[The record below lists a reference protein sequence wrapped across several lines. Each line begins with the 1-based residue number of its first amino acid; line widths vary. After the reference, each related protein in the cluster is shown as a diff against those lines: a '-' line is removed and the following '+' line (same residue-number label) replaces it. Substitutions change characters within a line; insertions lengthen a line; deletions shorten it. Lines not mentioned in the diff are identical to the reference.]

1 MTSVNDNRSK
11 DIRNKLSIE
20 EGVLENSDTKVG
32 LAEEID
38 NNGVKNNKAVSNIA
52 TNIDTSID
60 KNSSKNAD
68 KTSRIEQSSTDIP
81 SNVASI
87 SKPLQVDDT
96 PLATKTP
103 ALSTSAKPKAIR
115 KPRTTPEKPTPP
127 AKTLSSTT
135 KPAPQMIV
143 NPTTKTTSNS
153 AMTTTPKP
161 LTTALA
167 TISNKAHTKVS
178 APVSSTVSAMSAIH
192 KDALVNEL
200 TKINWQ
206 RSDDGTY
213 SPNSYIHRDLSL
225 LAFHLRVLAQAANPR
240 HPLLERLFFLIIFS
254 SNMDEFF
261 EIRVAG
267 IMQKLSLGNVADT
280 PHGMR
285 PSEVL
290 DEISAITHKAIAE
303 QYRILNEDILPALAK
318 QDIRY
323 LKRDELNAA
332 QSAWMKRYF
341 IEQVSPVLTPI
352 SIDPAHPFPRLVNKS
367 LNFIATLEGK
377 DAFGRDI
384 NLAIVPAPRSLPRVI
399 RLPDELTGGKEHHVM
414 LSAVIHEHIGELF
427 PGMNVTG
434 CHQFRLTRNADLD
447 LADDVDDIAKALEG
461 ELENRRFGDKVRLEV
476 TTDCPTPISD
486 YLLDEFGLHN
496 NQLYRVNGPV
506 NLTRLLFDF
515 NLPELRYQPFTRIVP
530 KAFRRDID
538 KLDKTTSMFAAM
550 RKGDVLVHHPFDSFT
565 PVVNLL
571 WQAANDPKVLAIK
584 QTLYRSGTNSEIV
597 KALAAAARNGKEVTA
612 VIELRARFDE
622 ASNISVA
629 NFLHE
634 AGAVVVYGIVGYK
647 THAKLMLIV
656 RRENDRIRRYVH
668 LGTGNY
674 HAANA
679 KVYTDYG
686 LFTADSDI
694 SEDVHKI
701 FQELTG
707 MGKPANLKKLLHA
720 PFTLHDKLISFI
732 DDEIKQAKAGKR
744 AHIIIKV
751 NALTERRLID
761 KLYDASQAGVKVELI
776 LRSICCLRPQVKG
789 LSENITV
796 RSVVGRFLE
805 HTRVYYFYN
814 NGDERMYCASA
825 DWMDR
830 NLFHRVEV
838 AFPIED
844 KGLFKQ
850 IYYDGLLNYLKDNTQ
865 SWSLDGKGNWQQ
877 NTPAL
882 NEPEHSAQNYLLKV
896 INRVGE

>member
-1 MTSVNDNRSK
+1 MDNKHS
-11 DIRNKLSIE
+11 
-20 EGVLENSDTKVG
+20 NSDKTTDVIETYIDANNNVNIESDTDKVDG
-32 LAEEID
+32 ALNTSNPPTDESLINPYGNQALTEID
-38 NNGVKNNKAVSNIA
+38 
-52 TNIDTSID
+52 
-60 KNSSKNAD
+60 
-68 KTSRIEQSSTDIP
+68 
-81 SNVASI
+81 
-87 SKPLQVDDT
+87 
-96 PLATKTP
+96 
-103 ALSTSAKPKAIR
+103 
-115 KPRTTPEKPTPP
+115 
-127 AKTLSSTT
+127 
-135 KPAPQMIV
+135 
-143 NPTTKTTSNS
+143 
-153 AMTTTPKP
+153 
-161 LTTALA
+161 
-167 TISNKAHTKVS
+167 
-178 APVSSTVSAMSAIH
+178 
-192 KDALVNEL
+192 
-200 TKINWQ
+200 WQ
-206 RSDDGTY
+206 RSEDGNY
-213 SPNSYIHRDLSL
+213 SPSSYINRDLSL
-225 LAFHLRVLAQAANPR
+225 LQFHLRVLAQAADPH
-240 HPLLERLFFLIIFS
+240 HPLLERLFFLMIFS
-254 SNMDEFF
+254 SNIDEFF

-267 IMQKLSLGNVADT
+267 IMQKLNLGDVST
-280 PHGMR
+280 SVHGMR
-285 PSEVL
+285 PSEIL
-290 DEISAITHKAIAE
+290 NEISAVTHDAIAE
-303 QYRILNEDILPALAK
+303 QYRILNEDILPALALE
-318 QDIRY
+318 DIRY
-323 LKRDELNAA
+323 LKRDELNAE

-341 IEQVSPVLTPI
+341 TEQVSPVLTPI

-414 LSAVIHEHIGELF
+414 LSAIIHEHIGELF

-476 TTDCPTPISD
+476 TTECPTPISD
-486 YLLDEFGLHN
+486 YLLNEFELHD

-515 NLPELRYQPFTRIVP
+515 NIPALRYQPFTHVIP
-530 KAFRRDID
+530 KPFRREVD
-538 KLDKTTSMFAAM
+538 KLDKATSMFAAM
-550 RKGDVLVHHPFDSFT
+550 RKGDVLAHHPFHAFS
-565 PVVNLL
+565 PIINLL
-571 WQAANDPKVLAIK
+571 WQAASDPKVLAIK

-622 ASNISVA
+622 ASNIAVA
-629 NFLHE
+629 NYLQE

-656 RRENDRIRRYVH
+656 RREEGKMRRYVH

-686 LFTADSDI
+686 LFSADPDI

-720 PFTLHDKLISFI
+720 PFTLHDKLMSFI
-732 DDEIKQAKAGKR
+732 DDEITHAKAGKR
-744 AHIIIKV
+744 AHIIVKV

-761 KLYDASQAGVKVELI
+761 KLYDASQAGVKIELI

-796 RSVVGRFLE
+796 RSVIGRFLE
-805 HTRVYYFYN
+805 HTRIYYFYN
-814 NGDERMYCASA
+814 DGDERLYCGSA

-844 KGLFKQ
+844 KKLSKQ
-850 IYYDGLLNYLKDNTQ
+850 IYQDGLLSYLQDNKQ
-865 SWSLDGKGNWQQ
+865 AWILSGDGNWQR
-877 NTPAL
+877 TKPAAD
-882 NEPEHSAQNYLLKV
+882 EAPHIAQEHLLKV
-896 INRVGE
+896 INRVGEPV

>member
-1 MTSVNDNRSK
+1 MADNP
-11 DIRNKLSIE
+11 
-20 EGVLENSDTKVG
+20 
-32 LAEEID
+32 
-38 NNGVKNNKAVSNIA
+38 NKAKITDNG
-52 TNIDTSID
+52 TD
-60 KNSSKNAD
+60 KNQGASFSHERLN
-68 KTSRIEQSSTDIP
+68 SHEP
-81 SNVASI
+81 SNSHER
-87 SKPLQVDDT
+87 LT
-96 PLATKTP
+96 N
-103 ALSTSAKPKAIR
+103 
-115 KPRTTPEKPTPP
+115 
-127 AKTLSSTT
+127 SSLI
-135 KPAPQMIV
+135 QI
-143 NPTTKTTSNS
+143 
-153 AMTTTPKP
+153 
-161 LTTALA
+161 
-167 TISNKAHTKVS
+167 
-178 APVSSTVSAMSAIH
+178 
-192 KDALVNEL
+192 D
-200 TKINWQ
+200 WQ
-206 RSDDGTY
+206 RFDDGSY
-213 SPNSYIHRDLSL
+213 SSSSYIHRDLSL
-225 LAFHLRVLAQAANPR
+225 LQFNLRVLAQAASPC

-267 IMQKLSLGNVADT
+267 IMQKLNIGDVPSS

-290 DEISAITHKAIAE
+290 KEISAVAHEAIDE
-303 QYRILNEDILPALAK
+303 QYRILNQDILPALTK
-318 QDIRY
+318 EDIRY
-323 LKRDELNAA
+323 LRRDELNAE

-341 IEQVSPVLTPI
+341 IEQVLPVLTPI

-399 RLPDELTGGKEHHVM
+399 RLPNELTGGKEHHVM
-414 LSAVIHEHIGELF
+414 LSAVIHEHVGELF

-486 YLLDEFGLHN
+486 YLLEEFELHD

-515 NLPELRYQPFTRIVP
+515 NIPKLRYQSFTHIVP
-530 KAFRRDID
+530 KPFRREFD
-538 KLDKTTSMFAAM
+538 KLDRSTSMFGAM
-550 RKGDVLVHHPFDSFT
+550 RKGDVLVHHPFHAFS
-565 PVVNLL
+565 PIVNLL
-571 WQAANDPKVLAIK
+571 WQAASDPKVLAIK

-597 KALAAAARNGKEVTA
+597 QALAAAARNGKEVTA

-622 ASNISVA
+622 ASNIAVA
-629 NFLHE
+629 NFLQE

-656 RRENDRIRRYVH
+656 RREDDRIRRYVH

-686 LFTADSDI
+686 LFTADADI

-707 MGKPANLKKLLHA
+707 MGKPATLKKLLHA
-720 PFTLHDKLISFI
+720 PFTLHDKLMSFI
-732 DDEIKQAKAGKR
+732 DDEIAHAKAGKR
-744 AHIIIKV
+744 AHMIIKV
-751 NALTERRLID
+751 NALTERRLIA
-761 KLYDASQAGVKVELI
+761 KLYDASQAGVKIELI

-805 HTRVYYFYN
+805 HTRIYYFHN
-814 NGDERMYCASA
+814 GGDERMYLGSA

-844 KGLFKQ
+844 KKLFAQ
-850 IYYDGLLNYLKDNTQ
+850 IYQDGLQNYLKDNVQAWT
-865 SWSLDGKGNWQQ
+865 LAGDGRWQQ
-877 NTPAL
+877 LSPVNDAL
-882 NEPEHSAQNYLLKV
+882 PHVAQNHLLSV
-896 INRVGE
+896 INHVDE

>member
-1 MTSVNDNRSK
+1 MVNKQNNGHEINDSIDVSTK
-11 DIRNKLSIE
+11 TDSELSTNLVKTE
-20 EGVLENSDTKVG
+20 EELTASSTKS
-32 LAEEID
+32 LSEID
-38 NNGVKNNKAVSNIA
+38 
-52 TNIDTSID
+52 
-60 KNSSKNAD
+60 
-68 KTSRIEQSSTDIP
+68 
-81 SNVASI
+81 
-87 SKPLQVDDT
+87 
-96 PLATKTP
+96 
-103 ALSTSAKPKAIR
+103 
-115 KPRTTPEKPTPP
+115 
-127 AKTLSSTT
+127 
-135 KPAPQMIV
+135 
-143 NPTTKTTSNS
+143 
-153 AMTTTPKP
+153 
-161 LTTALA
+161 
-167 TISNKAHTKVS
+167 
-178 APVSSTVSAMSAIH
+178 
-192 KDALVNEL
+192 
-200 TKINWQ
+200 WQ
-206 RSDDGTY
+206 RFDDGSY
-213 SPNSYIHRDLSL
+213 SPSSYINRDLSL
-225 LAFHLRVLAQAANPR
+225 LQFHLRVLAQAASPR

-267 IMQKLSLGNVADT
+267 IMQKLNMGDVSTSA
-280 PHGMR
+280 HGMR

-290 DEISAITHKAIAE
+290 REISAVTHKAINE
-303 QYRILNEDILPALAK
+303 QYRILNEDILPALA
-318 QDIRY
+318 QEDIRY
-323 LKRDELNAA
+323 LKRDELTPE
-332 QSAWMKRYF
+332 QSAWMKQYF
-341 IEQVSPVLTPI
+341 TEQVSPVLTPI

-447 LADDVDDIAKALEG
+447 LAEDVDDIAKALEG

-476 TTDCPTPISD
+476 TTDCPAPISD
-486 YLLDEFGLHN
+486 YLLNEFELHD

-515 NLPELRYQPFTRIVP
+515 NIPALRYQPFTHVVP
-530 KAFRRDID
+530 KPFRREVD
-538 KLDKTTSMFAAM
+538 KLDKATSMFAAM
-550 RKGDVLVHHPFDSFT
+550 RKSDVLVHHPFHAFS
-565 PVVNLL
+565 PIINLL
-571 WQAANDPKVLAIK
+571 WQAASDPKVLAIK

-622 ASNISVA
+622 ASNIAVA
-629 NFLHE
+629 NYLQE

-647 THAKLMLIV
+647 THAKLMLII
-656 RRENDRIRRYVH
+656 RRENDKIRRYVH

-686 LFTADSDI
+686 LFSADPDI

-720 PFTLHDKLISFI
+720 PFTLHEKLMSFI
-732 DDEIKQAKAGKR
+732 DDEIAQAKAGKR

-761 KLYDASQAGVKVELI
+761 KLYDASQAGVKIELI
-776 LRSICCLRPQVKG
+776 LRSMCCLRPQVKD

-796 RSVVGRFLE
+796 RSVIGRFLE
-805 HTRVYYFYN
+805 HTRIYYFYN
-814 NGDERMYCASA
+814 AGYERLYCGSA

-844 KGLFKQ
+844 KKLFKQ
-850 IYYDGLLNYLKDNTQ
+850 IYQDGLINYLHDNTQ
-865 SWSLDGKGNWQQ
+865 AWTLDGNGVWQQ
-877 NTPAL
+877 LQPAADETPHIAQ
-882 NEPEHSAQNYLLKV
+882 EHLLKV
-896 INRVGE
+896 INGVGETT

>member
-1 MTSVNDNRSK
+1 MTNNQNNNDNTNEMSDMNSVDDRANILIAADSHK
-11 DIRNKLSIE
+11 DSPIDSHQVN
-20 EGVLENSDTKVG
+20 
-32 LAEEID
+32 LAEID
-38 NNGVKNNKAVSNIA
+38 
-52 TNIDTSID
+52 
-60 KNSSKNAD
+60 
-68 KTSRIEQSSTDIP
+68 
-81 SNVASI
+81 
-87 SKPLQVDDT
+87 
-96 PLATKTP
+96 
-103 ALSTSAKPKAIR
+103 
-115 KPRTTPEKPTPP
+115 
-127 AKTLSSTT
+127 
-135 KPAPQMIV
+135 
-143 NPTTKTTSNS
+143 
-153 AMTTTPKP
+153 
-161 LTTALA
+161 
-167 TISNKAHTKVS
+167 
-178 APVSSTVSAMSAIH
+178 
-192 KDALVNEL
+192 
-200 TKINWQ
+200 WQ
-206 RSDDGTY
+206 RSEDGNY
-213 SPNSYIHRDLSL
+213 SANSYINRDLSL
-225 LAFHLRVLAQAANPR
+225 LQFHLRVLAQAASPR

-254 SNMDEFF
+254 SNLDEFF

-267 IMQKLSLGNVADT
+267 IMQKLNIADVST
-280 PHGMR
+280 SAHGMR

-290 DEISAITHKAIAE
+290 NEISAITHEAISE
-303 QYRILNEDILPALAK
+303 QYRILNEDILPALALE
-318 QDIRY
+318 DIRY
-323 LKRDELNAA
+323 LKREELNAK

-341 IEQVSPVLTPI
+341 TEQVLPVLTPI

-414 LSAVIHEHIGELF
+414 LSAIIHEHIGELF
-427 PGMNVTG
+427 PGMSVTG

-447 LADDVDDIAKALEG
+447 LADDVEDIAKALEG

-476 TTDCPTPISD
+476 TTNCPAHISD
-486 YLLDEFGLHN
+486 YLLNEFELHA

-515 NLPELRYQPFTRIVP
+515 NIPKLRYQPFTHILP
-530 KAFRRDID
+530 KAFRREMD
-538 KLDKTTSMFAAM
+538 KSDKSTSMFAAM
-550 RKGDVLVHHPFDSFT
+550 RKSDVLVHHPFHSFS
-565 PVVNLL
+565 PIINLL
-571 WQAANDPKVLAIK
+571 WQAASDPKVLAIK

-622 ASNISVA
+622 ASNIAVA
-629 NFLHE
+629 NYLQE

-656 RRENDRIRRYVH
+656 RREDDRIHRYVH

-686 LFTADSDI
+686 LFSADPDI

-720 PFTLHDKLISFI
+720 PFTLHEKLMSFI
-732 DDEIKQAKAGKR
+732 DDEIAHAKAGKR
-744 AHIIIKV
+744 AHIIIKA

-761 KLYDASQAGVKVELI
+761 KLYDASQAGVTIELI
-776 LRSICCLRPQVKG
+776 LRSMCCLRPQVEG

-796 RSVVGRFLE
+796 RSVIGRFLE
-805 HTRVYYFYN
+805 HTRIYYFYN
-814 NGDERMYCASA
+814 DGDERLYCGSA

-838 AFPIED
+838 AFPIEN
-844 KGLFKQ
+844 KKLFKQ
-850 IYYDGLLNYLKDNTQ
+850 IYQDGLLNYLKDNTQ
-865 SWSLDGKGNWQQ
+865 AWALDGTGVWQQ
-877 NTPAL
+877 LQPAAG
-882 NEPEHSAQNYLLKV
+882 EESYVAQEYLLKT
-896 INRVGE
+896 INRVEESS

>member
-1 MTSVNDNRSK
+1 MDNEKNDGHEVDDNINIDVDIKTDVEVSTSLAKVDENLTKRS
-11 DIRNKLSIE
+11 SA
-20 EGVLENSDTKVG
+20 G
-32 LAEEID
+32 LTEID
-38 NNGVKNNKAVSNIA
+38 
-52 TNIDTSID
+52 
-60 KNSSKNAD
+60 
-68 KTSRIEQSSTDIP
+68 
-81 SNVASI
+81 
-87 SKPLQVDDT
+87 
-96 PLATKTP
+96 
-103 ALSTSAKPKAIR
+103 
-115 KPRTTPEKPTPP
+115 
-127 AKTLSSTT
+127 
-135 KPAPQMIV
+135 
-143 NPTTKTTSNS
+143 
-153 AMTTTPKP
+153 
-161 LTTALA
+161 
-167 TISNKAHTKVS
+167 
-178 APVSSTVSAMSAIH
+178 
-192 KDALVNEL
+192 
-200 TKINWQ
+200 WQ
-206 RSDDGTY
+206 RLDDGSY
-213 SPNSYIHRDLSL
+213 SASSYINRDLSL
-225 LAFHLRVLAQAANPR
+225 LQFHLRVLAQAASPR

-254 SNMDEFF
+254 SNIDEFF

-267 IMQKLSLGNVADT
+267 IMQKLNMGDVSTSA
-280 PHGMR
+280 HGMR

-290 DEISAITHKAIAE
+290 REISAVTHEAIDE

-318 QDIRY
+318 EDIRY
-323 LKRDELNAA
+323 LKRDELTPE
-332 QSAWMKRYF
+332 QSAWMKQYF
-341 IEQVSPVLTPI
+341 TEQVSPVLTPI

-399 RLPDELTGGKEHHVM
+399 RLPDELTGGKEYHVM
-414 LSAVIHEHIGELF
+414 LSAVIHEHVSDLF

-476 TTDCPTPISD
+476 TTDCPAPISD
-486 YLLDEFGLHN
+486 YLLNEFELHD

-515 NLPELRYQPFTRIVP
+515 NIPVLRYQPFTHVVP
-530 KAFRRDID
+530 KPFRREVD
-538 KLDKTTSMFAAM
+538 KLDKATSMFAAM
-550 RKGDVLVHHPFDSFT
+550 RKGDVLTHHPFHAFS
-565 PVVNLL
+565 PIINLL
-571 WQAANDPKVLAIK
+571 WQAASDPKVLAIK

-622 ASNISVA
+622 ASNIAVA
-629 NFLHE
+629 NYLQE

-647 THAKLMLIV
+647 THAKLMLII
-656 RRENDRIRRYVH
+656 RREDDKIRRYVH

-674 HAANA
+674 HAGNA

-686 LFTADSDI
+686 LFTADPDI

-720 PFTLHDKLISFI
+720 PFTLHEKLMSFI
-732 DDEIKQAKAGKR
+732 DDEIAHAKAGKR
-744 AHIIIKV
+744 AHIIVKV

-761 KLYDASQAGVKVELI
+761 KLYDASQAGVKIELI
-776 LRSICCLRPQVKG
+776 LRSMCCLRPQVKG

-796 RSVVGRFLE
+796 RSVIGRFLE
-805 HTRVYYFYN
+805 HTRIYYFYN
-814 NGDERMYCASA
+814 DGDERLYCGSA

-844 KGLFKQ
+844 KKLFKQ
-850 IYYDGLLNYLKDNTQ
+850 IYQDGLINYLQDNTQ
-865 SWSLDGKGNWQQ
+865 AWILGGDGVWQQ
-877 NTPAL
+877 LQPAADETPHIAQ
-882 NEPEHSAQNYLLKV
+882 EHLLKV
-896 INRVGE
+896 INGVGESV

>member
-1 MTSVNDNRSK
+1 MVNKQNNDHEINDSIDVSTK
-11 DIRNKLSIE
+11 TDSELSTNLVKTE
-20 EGVLENSDTKVG
+20 EELTASSTKS
-32 LAEEID
+32 LSEID
-38 NNGVKNNKAVSNIA
+38 
-52 TNIDTSID
+52 
-60 KNSSKNAD
+60 
-68 KTSRIEQSSTDIP
+68 
-81 SNVASI
+81 
-87 SKPLQVDDT
+87 
-96 PLATKTP
+96 
-103 ALSTSAKPKAIR
+103 
-115 KPRTTPEKPTPP
+115 
-127 AKTLSSTT
+127 
-135 KPAPQMIV
+135 
-143 NPTTKTTSNS
+143 
-153 AMTTTPKP
+153 
-161 LTTALA
+161 
-167 TISNKAHTKVS
+167 
-178 APVSSTVSAMSAIH
+178 
-192 KDALVNEL
+192 
-200 TKINWQ
+200 WQ
-206 RSDDGTY
+206 RFDDGSY
-213 SPNSYIHRDLSL
+213 SPSSYINRDLSL
-225 LAFHLRVLAQAANPR
+225 LQFHLRVLAQAASPR

-267 IMQKLSLGNVADT
+267 IMQKLNMGDVSTSA
-280 PHGMR
+280 HGMR

-290 DEISAITHKAIAE
+290 REISAVTHKAISE
-303 QYRILNEDILPALAK
+303 QYRILNEDILPALA
-318 QDIRY
+318 QEDIRY
-323 LKRDELNAA
+323 LKRDELTPE
-332 QSAWMKRYF
+332 QSAWMKQYF
-341 IEQVSPVLTPI
+341 TEQVSPVLTPI

-447 LADDVDDIAKALEG
+447 LAEDVDDIAKALEG

-476 TTDCPTPISD
+476 TTDCPAPISD
-486 YLLDEFGLHN
+486 YLLNEFELHD

-515 NLPELRYQPFTRIVP
+515 NIPALRYQPFTHVVP
-530 KAFRRDID
+530 KPFRREVD
-538 KLDKTTSMFAAM
+538 KLDKATSMFAAM
-550 RKGDVLVHHPFDSFT
+550 RKSDVLVHHPFHAFS
-565 PVVNLL
+565 PIINLL
-571 WQAANDPKVLAIK
+571 WQAASDPKVLAIK

-622 ASNISVA
+622 ASNIAVA
-629 NFLHE
+629 NYLQE

-656 RRENDRIRRYVH
+656 RREDDKIRRYVH

-686 LFTADSDI
+686 LFSADPDI

-720 PFTLHDKLISFI
+720 PFTLHEKLMSFI
-732 DDEIKQAKAGKR
+732 DDEIAQAKAGKR

-761 KLYDASQAGVKVELI
+761 KLYDASQAGVKIELI
-776 LRSICCLRPQVKG
+776 LRSMCCLRPQVKD

-796 RSVVGRFLE
+796 RSVIGRFLE
-805 HTRVYYFYN
+805 HTRIYYFYN
-814 NGDERMYCASA
+814 AGYERLYCGSA

-844 KGLFKQ
+844 KKLFKQ
-850 IYYDGLLNYLKDNTQ
+850 IYQDGLINYLQDNTQ
-865 SWSLDGKGNWQQ
+865 AWTLDGNGVWQQ
-877 NTPAL
+877 LQPAADETPHIAQ
-882 NEPEHSAQNYLLKV
+882 EHLLKV
-896 INRVGE
+896 INGVGETT

>member
-1 MTSVNDNRSK
+1 MSTANSDAMDNRALDEHS
-11 DIRNKLSIE
+11 LT
-20 EGVLENSDTKVG
+20 SD
-32 LAEEID
+32 
-38 NNGVKNNKAVSNIA
+38 KAV
-52 TNIDTSID
+52 T
-60 KNSSKNAD
+60 
-68 KTSRIEQSSTDIP
+68 Q
-81 SNVASI
+81 
-87 SKPLQVDDT
+87 
-96 PLATKTP
+96 
-103 ALSTSAKPKAIR
+103 
-115 KPRTTPEKPTPP
+115 
-127 AKTLSSTT
+127 
-135 KPAPQMIV
+135 
-143 NPTTKTTSNS
+143 
-153 AMTTTPKP
+153 
-161 LTTALA
+161 TALTEIA
-167 TISNKAHTKVS
+167 
-178 APVSSTVSAMSAIH
+178 
-192 KDALVNEL
+192 
-200 TKINWQ
+200 WQ
-206 RSDDGTY
+206 RSEDGSY
-213 SPNSYIHRDLSL
+213 SPSSYINRDLSL
-225 LAFHLRVLAQAANPR
+225 LQFHLRVLAQAANPR

-267 IMQKLSLGNVADT
+267 IMQKLNLGNVVT
-280 PHGMR
+280 SPHGMR

-290 DEISAITHKAIAE
+290 GEISAVAHNAIDE
-303 QYRILNEDILPALAK
+303 QYRILNEDILPALALE
-318 QDIRY
+318 DIRY
-323 LKRDELNAA
+323 LKRDELNSE

-341 IEQVSPVLTPI
+341 TEQVSPVLTPI

-414 LSAVIHEHIGELF
+414 LSAVIHEHVGELF

-486 YLLDEFGLHN
+486 YLLNEFELHD

-515 NLPELRYQPFTRIVP
+515 NIPKLRYQPFTHIMP
-530 KAFRRDID
+530 KPFRREVD
-538 KLDKTTSMFAAM
+538 KLDKATSMFAAM
-550 RKGDVLVHHPFDSFT
+550 RKRDVLVHHPFHSFA
-565 PVVNLL
+565 PIINLL
-571 WQAANDPKVLAIK
+571 WQAASDPKVLAIK

-622 ASNISVA
+622 ASNIAVA
-629 NFLHE
+629 NFLQE

-656 RRENDRIRRYVH
+656 RREDERIRRYVH

-686 LFTADSDI
+686 LFSADPDI

-720 PFTLHDKLISFI
+720 PFTLHDKLIEFI
-732 DDEIKQAKAGKR
+732 DAEITQAKAGKR

-761 KLYDASQAGVKVELI
+761 KLYDASQAGVKIELI
-776 LRSICCLRPQVKG
+776 LRSMCCLRPQVKG

-796 RSVVGRFLE
+796 RSVIGRFLE

-814 NGDERMYCASA
+814 GGDERLYCASA

-844 KGLFKQ
+844 KKLFKQ
-850 IYYDGLLNYLKDNTQ
+850 IFEDGLQNYLQDNVQAWTLNGSGQ
-865 SWSLDGKGNWQQ
+865 WHKVKRID
-877 NTPAL
+877 
-882 NEPEHSAQNYLLKV
+882 NEPLHIAQDYLLKV
-896 INRVGE
+896 INRVGEPV

>member
-1 MTSVNDNRSK
+1 MTGNQSGDVNDMIDVNSVNEGANKSINK
-11 DIRNKLSIE
+11 DMS
-20 EGVLENSDTKVG
+20 
-32 LAEEID
+32 ID
-38 NNGVKNNKAVSNIA
+38 NS
-52 TNIDTSID
+52 
-60 KNSSKNAD
+60 
-68 KTSRIEQSSTDIP
+68 
-81 SNVASI
+81 
-87 SKPLQVDDT
+87 L
-96 PLATKTP
+96 
-103 ALSTSAKPKAIR
+103 
-115 KPRTTPEKPTPP
+115 
-127 AKTLSSTT
+127 
-135 KPAPQMIV
+135 
-143 NPTTKTTSNS
+143 
-153 AMTTTPKP
+153 
-161 LTTALA
+161 
-167 TISNKAHTKVS
+167 
-178 APVSSTVSAMSAIH
+178 
-192 KDALVNEL
+192 NEL
-200 TKINWQ
+200 ADVEWQ
-206 RSDDGTY
+206 RSEDGSY
-213 SPNSYIHRDLSL
+213 SPSSYINRDLSL
-225 LAFHLRVLAQAANPR
+225 LQFHLRVLAQASSSR

-254 SNMDEFF
+254 SNLDEFF

-267 IMQKLSLGNVADT
+267 IMQKLNIGDVSTSA
-280 PHGMR
+280 HGMR

-290 DEISAITHKAIAE
+290 NEISIITHAAINE
-303 QYRILNEDILPALAK
+303 QYRILNEDILPALALE
-318 QDIRY
+318 DIRY
-323 LKRDELNAA
+323 LKRDELNAE

-341 IEQVSPVLTPI
+341 TEQVVPVLTPI

-414 LSAVIHEHIGELF
+414 LSAIIHEHIGELF
-427 PGMNVTG
+427 PGMSVTG

-447 LADDVDDIAKALEG
+447 LADDVEDIAKALEG

-476 TTDCPTPISD
+476 TTKCPTHISE
-486 YLLDEFGLHN
+486 YLLNEFELHD

-515 NLPELRYQPFTRIVP
+515 NIPALRYQPFTHVVP
-530 KAFRRDID
+530 KAFRREMD
-538 KLDKTTSMFAAM
+538 KSDKSTSMFAAM
-550 RKGDVLVHHPFDSFT
+550 RKSDVLVHHPFHAFS
-565 PVVNLL
+565 PIINLL
-571 WQAANDPKVLAIK
+571 WQAASDPKVLAIK

-622 ASNISVA
+622 ASNIAVA
-629 NFLHE
+629 NYLQE

-656 RRENDRIRRYVH
+656 RREGDRIRRYVH

-686 LFTADSDI
+686 LFSADPDI

-720 PFTLHDKLISFI
+720 PFTLHEKLMNFI
-732 DDEIKQAKAGKR
+732 DDEIAHAKAGKQT
-744 AHIIIKV
+744 HIIIKA

-761 KLYDASQAGVKVELI
+761 KLYDASQAGVKIELI
-776 LRSICCLRPQVKG
+776 LRSMCCLRPQVKG

-796 RSVVGRFLE
+796 RSVIGRFLE

-814 NGDERMYCASA
+814 NGDERLYCGSA

-838 AFPIED
+838 AFPIEN
-844 KGLFKQ
+844 KKLFKQ
-850 IYYDGLLNYLKDNTQ
+850 IYQDGLINYLQDNTQ
-865 SWSLDGKGNWQQ
+865 AWTLDGNGVWQQ
-877 NTPAL
+877 LQPAAGE
-882 NEPEHSAQNYLLKV
+882 EPHVAQDHLLKM
-896 INRVGE
+896 INRVEESS

>member
-1 MTSVNDNRSK
+1 MVEINNNQNSGDMNEIIDVNSVSEDGNENVNKNMSVSSNYND
-11 DIRNKLSIE
+11 L
-20 EGVLENSDTKVG
+20 
-32 LAEEID
+32 
-38 NNGVKNNKAVSNIA
+38 
-52 TNIDTSID
+52 
-60 KNSSKNAD
+60 
-68 KTSRIEQSSTDIP
+68 TDI
-81 SNVASI
+81 
-87 SKPLQVDDT
+87 D
-96 PLATKTP
+96 
-103 ALSTSAKPKAIR
+103 
-115 KPRTTPEKPTPP
+115 
-127 AKTLSSTT
+127 
-135 KPAPQMIV
+135 
-143 NPTTKTTSNS
+143 
-153 AMTTTPKP
+153 
-161 LTTALA
+161 
-167 TISNKAHTKVS
+167 
-178 APVSSTVSAMSAIH
+178 
-192 KDALVNEL
+192 
-200 TKINWQ
+200 WQ
-206 RSDDGTY
+206 RLEDGSY
-213 SPNSYIHRDLSL
+213 SPSSYINRDLSL
-225 LAFHLRVLAQAANPR
+225 LQFHLRVLAQAASPR

-254 SNMDEFF
+254 SNLDEFF

-267 IMQKLSLGNVADT
+267 IMQKLNIGDVSTSA
-280 PHGMR
+280 HGMR

-290 DEISAITHKAIAE
+290 NEISAITHDAINE
-303 QYRILNEDILPALAK
+303 QYRILNEDILPALALE
-318 QDIRY
+318 DIRY
-323 LKRDELNAA
+323 LKRDELNAE

-341 IEQVSPVLTPI
+341 TEQVVPVLTPI

-414 LSAVIHEHIGELF
+414 LSAIIHEHIGELF
-427 PGMNVTG
+427 PGMSVTG

-447 LADDVDDIAKALEG
+447 LADDVEDIAKALEG

-476 TTDCPTPISD
+476 TTDCPAHISE
-486 YLLDEFGLHN
+486 YLLNEFELHD

-515 NLPELRYQPFTRIVP
+515 NIPGLRYQPFTYAVP
-530 KAFRRDID
+530 KAFRREMD
-538 KLDKTTSMFAAM
+538 KSDKSSSMFAAM
-550 RKGDVLVHHPFDSFT
+550 RKSDVLVHHPFHAFS
-565 PVVNLL
+565 PIINLL
-571 WQAANDPKVLAIK
+571 WQAASDPKVLAIK

-622 ASNISVA
+622 ASNIAVA
-629 NFLHE
+629 NYLQE

-656 RRENDRIRRYVH
+656 RREEDRIRRYVH

-686 LFTADSDI
+686 LFSADPDI

-720 PFTLHDKLISFI
+720 PFTLHEKLMSFI
-732 DDEIKQAKAGKR
+732 DDEIAHAKAGKR
-744 AHIIIKV
+744 AHIIVKA

-761 KLYDASQAGVKVELI
+761 KLYDASQAGVKIELI
-776 LRSICCLRPQVKG
+776 LRSMCCLRPQVKG

-796 RSVVGRFLE
+796 CSIIGRFLE
-805 HTRVYYFYN
+805 HTRIYYFYN
-814 NGDERMYCASA
+814 NGDERLYCGSA

-838 AFPIED
+838 AFPIEN
-844 KGLFKQ
+844 KKLFKQ
-850 IYYDGLLNYLKDNTQ
+850 IYQDGLINYLQDNTQ
-865 SWSLDGKGNWQQ
+865 AWTLDGTGVWQQ
-877 NTPAL
+877 LQPAAGETPHVAQ
-882 NEPEHSAQNYLLKV
+882 EHLLKV
-896 INRVGE
+896 INGVEESS

>member
-1 MTSVNDNRSK
+1 MDNKHS
-11 DIRNKLSIE
+11 
-20 EGVLENSDTKVG
+20 NSDKTADVIETYIDANNDVNRESDTDKVDG
-32 LAEEID
+32 AINTSNPPTDESLINPYGNQVLTEID
-38 NNGVKNNKAVSNIA
+38 
-52 TNIDTSID
+52 
-60 KNSSKNAD
+60 
-68 KTSRIEQSSTDIP
+68 
-81 SNVASI
+81 
-87 SKPLQVDDT
+87 
-96 PLATKTP
+96 
-103 ALSTSAKPKAIR
+103 
-115 KPRTTPEKPTPP
+115 
-127 AKTLSSTT
+127 
-135 KPAPQMIV
+135 
-143 NPTTKTTSNS
+143 
-153 AMTTTPKP
+153 
-161 LTTALA
+161 
-167 TISNKAHTKVS
+167 
-178 APVSSTVSAMSAIH
+178 
-192 KDALVNEL
+192 
-200 TKINWQ
+200 WQ
-206 RSDDGTY
+206 RSEDGNY
-213 SPNSYIHRDLSL
+213 SPSSYINRDLSL
-225 LAFHLRVLAQAANPR
+225 LQFHLRVLAQAADPH
-240 HPLLERLFFLIIFS
+240 HPLLERLFFLMIFS
-254 SNMDEFF
+254 SNIDEFF

-267 IMQKLSLGNVADT
+267 IMQKLNLGDVST
-280 PHGMR
+280 SVHGMR
-285 PSEVL
+285 PSEIL
-290 DEISAITHKAIAE
+290 NEISAVTHDAIAE
-303 QYRILNEDILPALAK
+303 QYRILNEDILPALALE
-318 QDIRY
+318 DIRY
-323 LKRDELNAA
+323 LKRDEFNAE

-341 IEQVSPVLTPI
+341 TEQVSPVLTPI

-414 LSAVIHEHIGELF
+414 LSAIIHEHIGELF

-476 TTDCPTPISD
+476 TTECPTPISD
-486 YLLDEFGLHN
+486 YLLNEFELHD

-515 NLPELRYQPFTRIVP
+515 NIPALRYQPFTHVIP
-530 KAFRRDID
+530 KPFRREVD
-538 KLDKTTSMFAAM
+538 KLDKATSMFAAM
-550 RKGDVLVHHPFDSFT
+550 RKGDVLAHHPFHAFS
-565 PVVNLL
+565 PIINLL
-571 WQAANDPKVLAIK
+571 WQAASDPKVLAIK

-622 ASNISVA
+622 ASNIAVA
-629 NFLHE
+629 NYLQE

-656 RRENDRIRRYVH
+656 RREEGKMRRYVH

-686 LFTADSDI
+686 LFSADPDI

-720 PFTLHDKLISFI
+720 PFTLHDKLMSFI
-732 DDEIKQAKAGKR
+732 DDEITHAKAGKR
-744 AHIIIKV
+744 AHIIVKV

-761 KLYDASQAGVKVELI
+761 KLYDASQAGVKIELI

-796 RSVVGRFLE
+796 RSVIGRFLE
-805 HTRVYYFYN
+805 HTRIYYFYN
-814 NGDERMYCASA
+814 DGDERLYCGSA

-844 KGLFKQ
+844 KKLSKQ
-850 IYYDGLLNYLKDNTQ
+850 IYQDGLLSYLQDNKQ
-865 SWSLDGKGNWQQ
+865 AWILSGDGNWQR
-877 NTPAL
+877 TKPAAD
-882 NEPEHSAQNYLLKV
+882 EAPHIAQEHLLKV
-896 INRVGE
+896 INRVGEPV

>member
-1 MTSVNDNRSK
+1 MVEHNSNQSNGELNDMIDVNHVNETATENGIQ
-11 DIRNKLSIE
+11 DII
-20 EGVLENSDTKVG
+20 
-32 LAEEID
+32 
-38 NNGVKNNKAVSNIA
+38 
-52 TNIDTSID
+52 
-60 KNSSKNAD
+60 
-68 KTSRIEQSSTDIP
+68 
-81 SNVASI
+81 
-87 SKPLQVDDT
+87 
-96 PLATKTP
+96 
-103 ALSTSAKPKAIR
+103 
-115 KPRTTPEKPTPP
+115 
-127 AKTLSSTT
+127 LSS
-135 KPAPQMIV
+135 Q
-143 NPTTKTTSNS
+143 
-153 AMTTTPKP
+153 
-161 LTTALA
+161 
-167 TISNKAHTKVS
+167 
-178 APVSSTVSAMSAIH
+178 
-192 KDALVNEL
+192 DELVDIE
-200 TKINWQ
+200 WQ
-206 RSDDGTY
+206 RSEDGSY
-213 SPNSYIHRDLSL
+213 SPSSYINRDLSL
-225 LAFHLRVLAQAANPR
+225 LQFHLRVLAQAASPR

-254 SNMDEFF
+254 SNLDEFF

-267 IMQKLSLGNVADT
+267 IMQKLNIGDVSTSA
-280 PHGMR
+280 HGMR

-290 DEISAITHKAIAE
+290 NEISVITHDAINE
-303 QYRILNEDILPALAK
+303 QYRILNEDILPALALE
-318 QDIRY
+318 DIRY
-323 LKRDELNAA
+323 LKRDELNAE

-341 IEQVSPVLTPI
+341 TEQVVPVLTPI

-414 LSAVIHEHIGELF
+414 LSAIIHEHIGELF
-427 PGMNVTG
+427 PGMSVTG

-447 LADDVDDIAKALEG
+447 LADDVEDIAKALEG

-476 TTDCPTPISD
+476 TTDCPAHISE
-486 YLLDEFGLHN
+486 YLLNEFELHD

-515 NLPELRYQPFTRIVP
+515 NIPGLRYQPFTHAVP
-530 KAFRRDID
+530 KAFRREMD
-538 KLDKTTSMFAAM
+538 KSDKSSSMFAAM
-550 RKGDVLVHHPFDSFT
+550 RKSDVLVHHPFHAFS
-565 PVVNLL
+565 PIINLL
-571 WQAANDPKVLAIK
+571 WQAASDPKVLAIK

-622 ASNISVA
+622 ASNIAVA
-629 NFLHE
+629 NYLQE

-656 RRENDRIRRYVH
+656 RREEDRIRRYIH

-686 LFTADSDI
+686 LFSADPYI

-720 PFTLHDKLISFI
+720 PFTLHEKLMSFI
-732 DDEIKQAKAGKR
+732 DDEIAHAKAGKR
-744 AHIIIKV
+744 AHIIIKA

-761 KLYDASQAGVKVELI
+761 KLYDASQAGVKIELI
-776 LRSICCLRPQVKG
+776 LRSMCCLRPQVKG

-796 RSVVGRFLE
+796 RSIIGRFLE
-805 HTRVYYFYN
+805 HTRIYYFYN
-814 NGDERMYCASA
+814 NGDERLYCGSA

-838 AFPIED
+838 AFPIEN
-844 KGLFKQ
+844 KKLFKQ
-850 IYYDGLLNYLKDNTQ
+850 IYQDGLINYLQDNTQ
-865 SWSLDGKGNWQQ
+865 AWALSGTGVWQQ
-877 NTPAL
+877 LQPAAG
-882 NEPEHSAQNYLLKV
+882 EVPHVAQEHLLKV
-896 INRVGE
+896 INGVDESN